1 MTKDAGAHVPCHYH
15 QGIIWGT
22 SHWMKVSEHVGISYM
37 SQCNRLQHDYL
48 RSANAKS
55 HRGPS
60 WRVYDEDGINN
71 ILPDDG
77 GFDARMMWL
86 HAREKGS
93 PRTMTS

>member
-1 MTKDAGAHVPCHYH
+1 ML
-15 QGIIWGT
+15 
-22 SHWMKVSEHVGISYM
+22 EHVGISYM
-37 SQCNRLQHDYL
+37 SNRLQHDYL

-55 HRGPS
+55 RRGPS

-86 HAREKGS
+86 RVREKGS